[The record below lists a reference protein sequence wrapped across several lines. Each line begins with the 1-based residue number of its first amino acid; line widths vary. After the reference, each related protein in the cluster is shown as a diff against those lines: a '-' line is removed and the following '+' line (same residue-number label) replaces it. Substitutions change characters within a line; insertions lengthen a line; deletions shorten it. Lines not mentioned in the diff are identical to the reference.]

1 MKMRNMLST
10 LIEKVGDLNDSI
22 ILGKMQ
28 DSLDIFYHPDAEIQK
43 NDGTV
48 VCGLPLFKKNIEHFS
63 DEITDWRSAQPLHVA
78 IGEGVTMVE
87 WFLNYTHKTLGERK
101 FLQVAVQEWENGKII
116 REKIYYK
123 S

>member
-1 MKMRNMLST
+1 MICT

-22 ILGKMQ
+22 IQGKML
-28 DSLDIFYHPDAEIQK
+28 DALDIFYHSDVEIQK

-48 VCGLPLFKKNIEHFS
+48 VCGLPLFRQNVEHFS

-87 WFLNYTHKTLGERK
+87 WFLHYTHKTLGERK
-101 FLQVAVQEWENGKII
+101 IMQVAVQEWENGKII
-116 REKIYYK
+116 REKFYYK